1 MLARADCHGDFAART
16 AARYSGLVNQ
26 TSHRSRGIM
35 IKNRFSIDDIDFPDQ
50 SGIAMRSIG
59 LSFGEG
65 HAEERSRSLTSS
77 VQERPRADILSTRR
91 DADAAAAALS
101 KHFMTTMRLVELAT
115 PKTSGGDHTT

>member
-1 MLARADCHGDFAART
+1 
-16 AARYSGLVNQ
+16 
-26 TSHRSRGIM
+26 
-35 IKNRFSIDDIDFPDQ
+35 
-50 SGIAMRSIG
+50 MRSVG

-65 HAEERSRSLTSS
+65 HAEERSRSLMSA
-77 VQERPRADILSTRR
+77 VQERPRADMLSTWR